1 MFSIPVHVLLSIS
14 LVFVRISAILAILP
28 FFGDSPV
35 PVRVR
40 ILFSV
45 ALTSIIW
52 PLVPASWSQNLPTS
66 ILPYTLVVLKEA
78 ALGMIIGFLAK
89 ILFDGIVAAASLLGY
104 QMGFGTASLFIPDAG
119 QQMDSF
125 TAFHRIV
132 VILLFLALDF
142 HHVYL
147 SAITETFR
155 VLGPGEF
162 WFNPQNIELMI
173 THSALVFSSAIQLAA
188 PVLIALLFSTA
199 ALGLMARAV
208 PQLNVF
214 IISFPVGFFVGL
226 LVYIASLPFFP
237 NTMERYTVILRD
249 VLIETIGLRG

>member
-35 PVRVR
+35 PVRIR

-45 ALTSIIW
+45 ALTAIIW
-52 PLVPASWSQNLPTS
+52 PLIPASWGQNLPTS
-66 ILPYTLVVLKEA
+66 ILPYALVVVKEA
-78 ALGMIIGFLAK
+78 ALGMTIGFLAK
-89 ILFDGIVAAASLLGY
+89 VLFDGIIAAASLVGY

-132 VILLFLALDF
+132 VLLLFLAMDF

-147 SAITETFR
+147 SALTETFR
-155 VLGPGEF
+155 ALGPGQF
-162 WFNPQNIELMI
+162 WINSQNIELLI
-173 THSALVFSSAIQLAA
+173 SHSALVFSSAIQLAA
-188 PVLIALLFSTA
+188 PVLIALLFATA

-214 IISFPVGFFVGL
+214 IISFPVGFFIGL

-237 NTMERYTVILRD
+237 NTMENYSVILRD
-249 VLIETIGLRG
+249 ALIQTIGMRG